1 MALGKK
7 ENKLMKKVYAHAAAA
22 SIAAATIA
30 WSVAGCSR
38 PQASSP
44 ENLHLIGSLRT
55 AISARNPQWLEDN
68 SKVLEARHAAG
79 KMAEAEY
86 EEFRSIIATAKDGR
100 WEAAEQEVIKFVKSQ
115 RATAEQVERAT
126 KHLK

>member
-1 MALGKK
+1 
-7 ENKLMKKVYAHAAAA
+7 MKKDHVHAAAVWV
-22 SIAAATIA
+22 AAAMIA
-30 WSVAGCSR
+30 WSVAGCGR

-68 SKVLEARHAAG
+68 SKALEERRAAG
-79 KMAEAEY
+79 KVAEAEY
-86 EEFRSIIATAKDGR
+86 EEFRSIIAMAKDGR

-115 RATAEQVERAT
+115 RATTEQVERAT
-126 KHLK
+126 KHLKK